1 MRQIRE
7 EQGLDLRQ
15 VAEMLHIRFPYLQA
29 IENSSIGDLP
39 GPVYALGFVKSYA
52 DHLGLDSEPL
62 VERFKA
68 EQRGLSSKTELVF
81 PSPLSEG
88 KVPSAAILIISAVM
102 VVVAYSGWMYFS
114 DAGGF
119 VAEVVPPLPENLKR
133 VTDQRQTAGSAAKAS
148 ADNKTVEVGPAMATP
163 KVTETVDSKGD
174 AALASLT
181 ASRTNEPKAAVP
193 SENADSSSAP
203 PIDLH
208 VGEKSEQSEQEE
220 PIAVTLREPKIYGV
234 DTGDSRIVISAISP
248 AWVEI
253 SDIETDQV
261 LLTRVLYAGDR
272 YLAPNKTGLVLMTGN
287 AGGIEIMVDGENVP
301 SIGPKGSVRRN
312 IWLDP
317 VALRQGNAIRDMVG
331 LQQQPNEKT
340 QSKKTVP

>member
-39 GPVYALGFVKSYA
+39 GPVYALGFVKAYA
-52 DHLGLDSEPL
+52 EHLGLDSEPL
-62 VERFKA
+62 VERFKV

-119 VAEVVPPLPENLKR
+119 VAEVVPPLPENLKG
-133 VTDQRQTAGSAAKAS
+133 VADQRQTAGSAAKAS

-163 KVTETVDSKGD
+163 KATETVDSKGD
-174 AALASLT
+174 AALASRT
-181 ASRTNEPKAAVP
+181 ASRTIEPKAAVP

-203 PIDLH
+203 PIDLP
-208 VGEKSEQSEQEE
+208 VGEKSEQEE
-220 PIAVTLREPKIYGV
+220 PIAVTPREPKIYGV
-234 DTGDSRIVISAISP
+234 DTDDSRIVISAISP

-272 YLAPNKTGLVLMTGN
+272 YLVPNKTGLVLMTGN

-312 IWLDP
+312 VWLDP